1 MSHLYTLCRA
11 ALRKTAGPSFE
22 LLIVKVTERLKLA
35 AMLQCLQ
42 ETVISRMREIVL
54 NASFVPA
61 FLAVDLIAVASRTCA
76 KHESLGFN

>member
-1 MSHLYTLCRA
+1 MT
-11 ALRKTAGPSFE
+11 G
-22 LLIVKVTERLKLA
+22 RLKLA

-61 FLAVDLIAVASRTCA
+61 FLAVDLIAVATCTCA

>member
-1 MSHLYTLCRA
+1 
-11 ALRKTAGPSFE
+11 
-22 LLIVKVTERLKLA
+22 
-35 AMLQCLQ
+35 MLQCLQ

-61 FLAVDLIAVASRTCA
+61 FLAVDLIAVATCTCA